1 MNDQKVQLVLS
12 FDPHPE
18 RREEYFQFFM
28 CEFIPTLELLGL
40 KMCEAWHT
48 AYGEY
53 PLRLSCF
60 HARGSYAVEEI
71 VESARF
77 STPGGSSPIVRRELQ
92 TEDHSAPAFFP
103 DLKWLA
109 RERIVLYIDVEDFV
123 RRDEDTPA
131 G

>member
-1 MNDQKVQLVLS
+1 MNNQKVQLVLS

-71 VESARF
+71 VESGDFLHLEDR
-77 STPGGSSPIVRRELQ
+77 LQ
-92 TEDHSAPAFFP
+92 SYVVNYKRKIIQRPRSFQ
-103 DLKWLA
+103 
-109 RERIVLYIDVEDFV
+109 I
-123 RRDEDTPA
+123 
-131 G
+131 